1 MGAVTNTP
9 IQVSYF
15 IADIATALLTYNRLR
30 WYRSTSETG
39 TYEAITAALPEA
51 ASIDSTRTQVY
62 DVVGKTLDLR
72 VNGTTAVAVTFTGVG
87 ALTAAQVVA
96 QIAAASVL
104 LAAAVTTS
112 NGVRVSTAQ
121 TGGDAGLE
129 IVGGD
134 AAAFLGFLVGTQATG
149 KDQDTVLVAGTHEYF
164 FTDQQSATTYW
175 YRVEF
180 RNSATSDVSGL
191 GIAFPA
197 NKPQRVPASQT
208 IVCYLR
214 LCDME
219 GGPIPCRKVTFVNV
233 FAPNRAGSNL
243 EWGVFRHYAEK
254 ETDRNGYMEIRLLRG
269 MVVDINIDGTGFT
282 RRLQIP
288 TTGDAVDLLDP
299 GLVTQDE
306 FGIQEPNIDFAIRL
320 S

>member
-30 WYRSTSETG
+30 WYRSLAEYGS
-39 TYEAITAALPEA
+39 YEAISAALPEA
-51 ASIDSTRTQVY
+51 ATLVSTRSQPF
-62 DVVGKTLDLR
+62 DVAGKTLQLK
-72 VNGTTAVAVTFTGVG
+72 VNGTTPVSVTFTGAG

-96 QIAAASVL
+96 QLTAASVL
-104 LAAAVTTS
+104 LSAAATS
-112 NGVRVSTAQ
+112 GNAVRVGTTQ

-129 IVGGD
+129 VVGGD
-134 AAAFLGFLVGTQATG
+134 AAAYLGFLVGSAATG

-164 FTDQQSATTYW
+164 FTDQQSHVDYW

-180 RNSATSDVSGL
+180 RNSATPDVSGL
-191 GIAFPA
+191 SLAFPA

-214 LCDME
+214 LADME
-219 GGPIPCRKVTFVNV
+219 GGPVPCRKVTFVNKT
-233 FAPNRAGSNL
+233 PNRAGSAM
-243 EWGVFRHYAEK
+243 EWGVFRHYVTK
-254 ETDRNGYMEIRLLRG
+254 ETDRNGYLEVRLLRG
-269 MVVDINIDGTGFT
+269 MLVDIHIDGTGFT
-282 RRLQIP
+282 RRLTIP

-299 GLVTQDE
+299 SLVTADE
-306 FGIQEPNIDFAIRL
+306 FGIQEPNIDFAVRL